1 VLSRIAES
9 LYWIGRYIERAEG
22 TARLLDVHYHLL
34 VEDRRVDEAAV
45 CTALLAA
52 MGVEADALL
61 EPPTAASVTALL
73 TQDRAFSG
81 SVAASITSAWENAR
95 GARESLSSEIWE
107 TLNGVHQELPRR
119 VLLASGPGRH
129 ELFRWVKD
137 RTATIV
143 GLVDATMSRD
153 DGFRFMVF
161 GRSLERADM
170 TARLLLARSA
180 DGADESGWTTTLRSC
195 SAHEAYLRTYRRG
208 VSASTAAEFLLL
220 DRLFPRSVY
229 GALAVAE
236 RCLAELDPRIDRMGT
251 DRTGVD
257 DEGRRR
263 LGRLC
268 AELEF
273 LRVDEV
279 LDRLPMLLARVQSEC
294 SAVHTAASDRY
305 FRETRVI
312 EWSV

>member
-1 VLSRIAES
+1 
-9 LYWIGRYIERAEG
+9 
-22 TARLLDVHYHLL
+22 
-34 VEDRRVDEAAV
+34 
-45 CTALLAA
+45 
-52 MGVEADALL
+52 
-61 EPPTAASVTALL
+61 
-73 TQDRAFSG
+73 
-81 SVAASITSAWENAR
+81 
-95 GARESLSSEIWE
+95 
-107 TLNGVHQELPRR
+107 
-119 VLLASGPGRH
+119 
-129 ELFRWVKD
+129 
-137 RTATIV
+137 
-143 GLVDATMSRD
+143 
-153 DGFRFMVF
+153 
-161 GRSLERADM
+161 M